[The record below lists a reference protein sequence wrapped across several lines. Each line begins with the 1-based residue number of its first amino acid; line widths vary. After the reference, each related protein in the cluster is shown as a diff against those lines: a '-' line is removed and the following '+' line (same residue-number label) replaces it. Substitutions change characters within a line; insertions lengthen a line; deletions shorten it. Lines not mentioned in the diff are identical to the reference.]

1 MSAAMAASS
10 AALAATQARVSF
22 LPARAA
28 VGACQLSRGLLPQA
42 ALRAP
47 RTGRLRMS
55 RRRRN
60 LLAFVPKRLGHACKD
75 KCAVAEFM
83 NKSGPTA
90 SWAIVNSYKNNS
102 ILTANDWRVLHF
114 MLESVL
120 RI

>member
-1 MSAAMAASS
+1 MGMSALMAASS

-28 VGACQLSRGLLPQA
+28 VGACQLSRGLFPQA

-60 LLAFVPKRLGHACKD
+60 LLAFVPRRLGHPCKD
-75 KCAVAEFM
+75 KCAAAGFM
-83 NKSGPTA
+83 NKSGPSA
-90 SWAIVNSYKNNS
+90 SLASVYSHKNNS
-102 ILTANDWRVLHF
+102 ILIANDWRVLHF
-114 MLESVL
+114 
-120 RI
+120 